1 MTINWKFQLGLGV
14 HALVSAL
21 GRWAEGTVVRV
32 NLGYKVSSR
41 LTWATEICVWNKYLD
56 EMHKS
61 PQKGNELKHTYR
73 AKKNM
78 ITSYGSFTKYV

>member
-14 HALVSAL
+14 HALVPAL

-41 LTWATEICVWNKYLD
+41 LTWATEICV
-56 EMHKS
+56 
-61 PQKGNELKHTYR
+61 
-73 AKKNM
+73 
-78 ITSYGSFTKYV
+78 